1 MRQLLSA
8 LSYFSIFF
16 APFLFP
22 IIIWIVAKDDY
33 IEGHAKRALFSHVFP
48 FLAAIPLF
56 YFFVTAHSLGSAV
69 GFVILFFESEQLQTL
84 LPQEQLQEK
93 LQRVQKVMQMEYFLP
108 L

>member
-22 IIIWIVAKDDY
+22 IIVWIVARDNY

-56 YFFVTAHSLGSAV
+56 YFFVTSQSIGGAIGY
-69 GFVILFFESEQLQTL
+69 VILFFVIYGLSFIYNIVKGIQVL
-84 LPQEQLQEK
+84 
-93 LQRVQKVMQMEYFLP
+93 REYA
-108 L
+108 

>member
-22 IIIWIVAKDDY
+22 IIVWIVARDAY

-48 FLAAIPLF
+48 FLAAIPMF
-56 YFFVTAHSLGSAV
+56 YFFITAQSLGSAI
-69 GFVILFFESEQLQTL
+69 GFVILFFVIYGLSFIYNVVKGIQVL
-84 LPQEQLQEK
+84 
-93 LQRVQKVMQMEYFLP
+93 REYA
-108 L
+108 

>member
-22 IIIWIVAKDDY
+22 IIIWIVAKDNY
-33 IEGHAKRALFSHVFP
+33 IEGHAKRALFSHIFP
-48 FLAAIPLF
+48 FLAAIPLL

-69 GFVILFFESEQLQTL
+69 GFVILFFIIYALSFVYNIVKGIQVL
-84 LPQEQLQEK
+84 
-93 LQRVQKVMQMEYFLP
+93 REYA
-108 L
+108 